1 MAFEP
6 AVTKVHHSVLHCGA
20 FRDFEELEAYEI
32 AIIKDFRYP
41 GLNKHAS
48 EFSLE
53 LTEVKSYEQGLELVD
68 LERVDSFIEMD
79 LRLSYHVSQQPDQKR
94 TTLTY
99 IDDIEPPYAIKL
111 KVNQNMPQSRVN
123 KLKRAYQKLHESGF
137 IQETIEKHT

>member
-1 MAFEP
+1 
-6 AVTKVHHSVLHCGA
+6 
-20 FRDFEELEAYEI
+20 
-32 AIIKDFRYP
+32 
-41 GLNKHAS
+41 
-48 EFSLE
+48 
-53 LTEVKSYEQGLELVD
+53 
-68 LERVDSFIEMD
+68 RVDSFIEMD